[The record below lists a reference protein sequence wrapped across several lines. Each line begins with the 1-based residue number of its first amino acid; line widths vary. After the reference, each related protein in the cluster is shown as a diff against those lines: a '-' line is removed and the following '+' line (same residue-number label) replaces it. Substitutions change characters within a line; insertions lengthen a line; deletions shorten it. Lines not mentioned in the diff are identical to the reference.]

1 MNKGKSLNAF
11 IQNMQCS
18 NYKQFGVIFLPLVAD
33 YPYVTQGKVAH
44 SCVVTMPIS
53 TMKNG
58 SSMVCIWRYG
68 SREMLMH
75 GLVRWDGD
83 RRKG

>member
-53 TMKNG
+53 K
-58 SSMVCIWRYG
+58 
-68 SREMLMH
+68 
-75 GLVRWDGD
+75 
-83 RRKG
+83 K